1 VGLPGFIEDVLGDVR
16 KGPLFFAEHK
26 DRCTKLAGG
35 CAESRKN
42 FRVHFSKIYENIK
55 EKPGLMAGLNFKVY
69 SLSQNFCPGCDGPS
83 GLEEFFDCSLIFR
96 LLSHVVHF
104 HK

>member
-1 VGLPGFIEDVLGDVR
+1 LGDVR
-16 KGPLFFAEHK
+16 KGPLFFAGHK
-26 DRCTKLAGG
+26 HRCTKLAGG
-35 CAESRKN
+35 CAENREN
-42 FRVHFSKIYENIK
+42 FRVHFSQIQSPSHVYENIK
-55 EKPGLMAGLNFKVY
+55 EKPGLMAGRNFNGY
-69 SLSQNFCPGCDGPS
+69 SLSQNFCPRRDGPS